1 MAKYVV
7 IEFDN
12 DEDADAYIN
21 EIKDAEESI
30 MGMLSSH
37 YGAPQLARIVGLYKK
52 PTIFCECQGSRK
64 PPMGWTRGKKYGW
77 WICTECGKPSQQWSR
92 ALPSMMGVNLL
103 HHKELNNDQSNS
115 TV

>member
-12 DEDADAYIN
+12 DEDADY
-21 EIKDAEESI
+21 EIEHFNTSD
-30 MGMLSSH
+30 
-37 YGAPQLARIVGLYKK
+37 ARIVGLYKK
-52 PTIFCECQGSRK
+52 PTIFCEHTDARK
-64 PPMGWTRGKKYGW
+64 PPKGWTRGKKYGW